1 MRRKLRRWRA
11 LAAIATGLVTLAGMA
26 VLATAPAQASTGGYT
41 ATTNPKTSAAHYTN
55 APCNTVRL
63 RVNHARCLSVVHTG
77 TNHKIVATPNQP
89 PAGALGPSDIQNA
102 YKLPA
107 TGSGQT
113 VAIVDAFG
121 DSSAESDLATFRSF
135 YGLPPCTTANGC
147 FQKVDQTGGTNYPP
161 DDSGWALET
170 SLDLDAVSSACPNCH
185 ILLVEGDD
193 NSIANLGIAVNTAVS
208 MGAKFV
214 SNSYGILGEDPSE
227 TSFDQYYTHPG
238 VAVVASTGDTGNLTN
253 WPATNPNVTAAGGT
267 TLTKDTS
274 VPRGWTETAW
284 DSGGSG
290 CSLFEPRPSYQN
302 NISTNCPN
310 NKAIADLSADAD
322 PNTGLAVYDTNGQ
335 GGWLQVG
342 GTSLSSPLL
351 TAMYALG
358 GTPTTGTFPVTYAY
372 NDPHQS
378 SDIFDVT
385 QGSNGGCGNVL
396 CNAGPGWDG
405 PTGLGTPDG
414 VAALSSG
421 PQGTITGKVTQS
433 SGGTPLAG
441 ATVSATGGYSTVT
454 DSSGDYTMTVPVGS
468 YTLTAQAFGFASVSK
483 PGVSVTLGNT
493 TTENFAL
500 HSVPSRNLSG
510 TITDGSGH
518 AWPLYAKITI
528 DGVPGG
534 AIYTSPY
541 TGHYSVNLPQ
551 QHSYTLHVAPVYPGY
566 NTRSLTVH
574 IGTADRVLSA
584 KAFVD
589 SSTCSAAGYA
599 YSYRA
604 AREAFTGWAGTTPQD
619 GWKVVDNEGNGQ
631 TWAFDN
637 PGGRT
642 PPPGGDADFAIVDS
656 DNYGPGNSQDT
667 SLVSPAVNLS
677 GQTAPEIGFDTF
689 YNEFPG
695 QTADVDLSIN
705 GGQTWTN
712 VWEQTGT
719 SVTGHVD
726 IPIPQ
731 AAGKTNVKVRFHFTG
746 NFGWWW
752 ELDNVFIGTRT
763 CTPVPGGLVAGIVT
777 DNNTGDPVNG
787 ATVASKANPGQFGVS
802 AATPDDANLPDG
814 FYWLF
819 ATPAGSTGFNATDG
833 AYTPAAATV
842 NVAGNFVTQHN
853 WILKAGHLTAVPGS
867 LSFTQVLGAAKTG
880 NVKFTNDGTSAV
892 QVKLSEQGGGF
903 TPMSGGASGAPV
915 EHIKGTYK
923 PIAAVLGVKPGAATA
938 PATKSQGPQASGG
951 SRGGAPPASR
961 AAKGLL
967 LRQPTPSDPPWTEI
981 ADYPTPIM
989 DNAAGFDPS
998 SGKVYSVA
1006 GFNGSANVATSYAYD
1021 PTAQQWSQIADAP
1034 QALEA
1039 PSGAFVNGKM
1049 YILGGWDN
1057 SGNAATG
1064 VYAYDPSGN
1073 SWSQVASLPTALTAS
1088 ATAVLNGQLYVVG
1101 GCTTGN
1107 CAPTSDGVY
1116 RYDPGSNSWTQL
1128 ANYPTPVAFGACA
1141 GIAGEVVCAGGTNAD
1156 TNETFTAT
1164 YIYNPG
1170 TNTWSQ
1176 GADMPYDDW
1185 AMAYSGSGGK
1195 LQVAGGVTSNSAVV
1209 TNQAAEYDPSSNA
1222 WTPLPNANNAEY
1234 RGGSSCGMYKIG
1246 GSTGGFSPQPFS
1258 EVLPGD
1264 NQCGA
1269 QDVPWLSEGQTAFTV
1284 APGQSVTVAVTADS
1298 SAVSQ
1303 PGGYAA
1309 QLLVNT
1315 NTPYQNQP
1323 VSVAMHA
1330 NPPATWGKITGT
1342 VTDASTGNPIPGT
1355 TVQVCTMYNPQ
1366 TGTCGPVTYTLK
1378 TDNSGN
1384 YQLWLNQGFNPLQ
1397 VIAAKDGYQPIAKL
1411 ARIIRGSSVTL
1422 NFSLNKS

>member
-193 NSIANLGIAVNTAVS
+193 NSIANLGIAENTAVS

-468 YTLTAQAFGFASVSK
+468 YTLTA
-483 PGVSVTLGNT
+483 
-493 TTENFAL
+493 
-500 HSVPSRNLSG
+500 
-510 TITDGSGH
+510 
-518 AWPLYAKITI
+518 
-528 DGVPGG
+528 
-534 AIYTSPY
+534 
-541 TGHYSVNLPQ
+541 
-551 QHSYTLHVAPVYPGY
+551 
-566 NTRSLTVH
+566 
-574 IGTADRVLSA
+574 
-584 KAFVD
+584 
-589 SSTCSAAGYA
+589 
-599 YSYRA
+599 
-604 AREAFTGWAGTTPQD
+604 
-619 GWKVVDNEGNGQ
+619 
-631 TWAFDN
+631 
-637 PGGRT
+637 
-642 PPPGGDADFAIVDS
+642 
-656 DNYGPGNSQDT
+656 
-667 SLVSPAVNLS
+667 
-677 GQTAPEIGFDTF
+677 
-689 YNEFPG
+689 
-695 QTADVDLSIN
+695 
-705 GGQTWTN
+705 
-712 VWEQTGT
+712 
-719 SVTGHVD
+719 
-726 IPIPQ
+726 
-731 AAGKTNVKVRFHFTG
+731 
-746 NFGWWW
+746 
-752 ELDNVFIGTRT
+752 
-763 CTPVPGGLVAGIVT
+763 
-777 DNNTGDPVNG
+777 
-787 ATVASKANPGQFGVS
+787 
-802 AATPDDANLPDG
+802 
-814 FYWLF
+814 
-819 ATPAGSTGFNATDG
+819 
-833 AYTPAAATV
+833 
-842 NVAGNFVTQHN
+842 
-853 WILKAGHLTAVPGS
+853 
-867 LSFTQVLGAAKTG
+867 
-880 NVKFTNDGTSAV
+880 
-892 QVKLSEQGGGF
+892 
-903 TPMSGGASGAPV
+903 
-915 EHIKGTYK
+915 
-923 PIAAVLGVKPGAATA
+923 
-938 PATKSQGPQASGG
+938 
-951 SRGGAPPASR
+951 
-961 AAKGLL
+961 
-967 LRQPTPSDPPWTEI
+967 
-981 ADYPTPIM
+981 
-989 DNAAGFDPS
+989 
-998 SGKVYSVA
+998 
-1006 GFNGSANVATSYAYD
+1006 
-1021 PTAQQWSQIADAP
+1021 
-1034 QALEA
+1034 
-1039 PSGAFVNGKM
+1039 
-1049 YILGGWDN
+1049 
-1057 SGNAATG
+1057 
-1064 VYAYDPSGN
+1064 
-1073 SWSQVASLPTALTAS
+1073 
-1088 ATAVLNGQLYVVG
+1088 
-1101 GCTTGN
+1101 
-1107 CAPTSDGVY
+1107 
-1116 RYDPGSNSWTQL
+1116 
-1128 ANYPTPVAFGACA
+1128 
-1141 GIAGEVVCAGGTNAD
+1141 
-1156 TNETFTAT
+1156 
-1164 YIYNPG
+1164 
-1170 TNTWSQ
+1170 
-1176 GADMPYDDW
+1176 
-1185 AMAYSGSGGK
+1185 
-1195 LQVAGGVTSNSAVV
+1195 
-1209 TNQAAEYDPSSNA
+1209 
-1222 WTPLPNANNAEY
+1222 
-1234 RGGSSCGMYKIG
+1234 
-1246 GSTGGFSPQPFS
+1246 
-1258 EVLPGD
+1258 
-1264 NQCGA
+1264 
-1269 QDVPWLSEGQTAFTV
+1269 
-1284 APGQSVTVAVTADS
+1284 
-1298 SAVSQ
+1298 
-1303 PGGYAA
+1303 
-1309 QLLVNT
+1309 
-1315 NTPYQNQP
+1315 
-1323 VSVAMHA
+1323 
-1330 NPPATWGKITGT
+1330 
-1342 VTDASTGNPIPGT
+1342 
-1355 TVQVCTMYNPQ
+1355 
-1366 TGTCGPVTYTLK
+1366 
-1378 TDNSGN
+1378 
-1384 YQLWLNQGFNPLQ
+1384 
-1397 VIAAKDGYQPIAKL
+1397 
-1411 ARIIRGSSVTL
+1411 
-1422 NFSLNKS
+1422 